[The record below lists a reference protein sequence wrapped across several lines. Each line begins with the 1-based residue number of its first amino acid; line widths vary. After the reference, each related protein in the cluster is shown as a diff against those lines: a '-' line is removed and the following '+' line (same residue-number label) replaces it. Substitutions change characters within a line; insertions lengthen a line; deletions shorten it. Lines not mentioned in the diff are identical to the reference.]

1 MYRFGAYLTLSRISR
16 ISSTPLLEAASIS
29 ITSGIEP
36 SVIPRHAE
44 HSLQG
49 SATGDLSQLTA
60 LAKIFAALVFP
71 VPLGP
76 ENK

>member
-1 MYRFGAYLTLSRISR
+1 M
-16 ISSTPLLEAASIS
+16 LLQE
-29 ITSGIEP
+29 
-36 SVIPRHAE
+36 V

-49 SATGDLSQLTA
+49 SAVGACSQFNAFANIL
-60 LAKIFAALVFP
+60 AALVFP